1 LDKYLSI
8 KNKEN
13 KLVLLVPI
21 EDISMFHS
29 QALYYLYYDNFS
41 ISVNTIFTT
50 IKDDKRAIIE
60 SVIEGMDI

>member
-1 LDKYLSI
+1 
-8 KNKEN
+8 
-13 KLVLLVPI
+13 
-21 EDISMFHS
+21 MFHS